1 MAASIMSTVSQLD
14 PEICHKASRYAIRVA
29 EEMTKRS
36 SLISDLEDVVPCFD
50 REEIIPN
57 LGELLG
63 KGGFNNV
70 YELNRIDLLSTLPN
84 GQIEKLR
91 NRLAI
96 TKEKLA
102 VKFLCEEAMN
112 NADEFCNGA
121 ADLVSVVAGVLQY
134 CICIFNLPTGE
145 R

>member
-36 SLISDLEDVVPCFD
+36 SLISDVDDIVPSFE

-70 YELNRIDLLSTLPN
+70 YELQKIDLLTTSPSPA
-84 GQIEKLR
+84 IEKLR
-91 NRLAI
+91 NRLAS
-96 TKEKLA
+96 TREKLA
-102 VKFLCEEAMN
+102 NRLRSF
-112 NADEFCNGA
+112 
-121 ADLVSVVAGVLQY
+121 
-134 CICIFNLPTGE
+134 
-145 R
+145 

>member
-1 MAASIMSTVSQLD
+1 MAASIMSTVSQMD
-14 PEICHKASRYAIRVA
+14 PEICAKASRYAVRVC

-36 SLISDLEDVVPCFD
+36 SLISDLEDVVPSFE

-70 YELNRIDLLSTLPN
+70 YELGRIDLLTTSPNST
-84 GQIEKLR
+84 IEKLR
-91 NRLAI
+91 NRLAN

-102 VKFLCEEAMN
+102 VKFLCEEAMG

-121 ADLVSVVAGVLQY
+121 ADLVSSGADQ
-134 CICIFNLPTGE
+134 E
-145 R
+145 RCWPERLL